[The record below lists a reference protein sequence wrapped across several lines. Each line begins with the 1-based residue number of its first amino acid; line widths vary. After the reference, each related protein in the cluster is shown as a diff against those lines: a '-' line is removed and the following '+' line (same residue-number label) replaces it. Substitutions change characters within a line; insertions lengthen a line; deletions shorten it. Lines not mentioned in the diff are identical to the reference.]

1 MRTRRYIRRAA
12 AMTIVPFLLVLVAG
26 NAQALYRCS
35 GDRVARPEC
44 CCPEAGSAPVTAVVS
59 DACCCS
65 IETVAAAPAEAPA
78 VANGSESVKT
88 FPAPVCVLSHV
99 AGLSASLRVARV
111 AARSPRP
118 PDPSTLLAL
127 KTSFLL

>member
-1 MRTRRYIRRAA
+1 MV
-12 AMTIVPFLLVLVAG
+12 MVLFLVVLVAG

-44 CCPEAGSAPVTAVVS
+44 CCPEARPAPVTAVVS

-65 IETVAAAPAEAPA
+65 IETVEAAPAPARAPA
-78 VANGSESVKT
+78 DRFESVKT
-88 FPAPVCVLSHV
+88 FPGPVAVLSRV
-99 AGLSASLRVARV
+99 AELSASRLSTHVPSS
-111 AARSPRP
+111 SPRP
-118 PDPSTLLAL
+118 PNPSTLLAL